1 MFKYLRIVPGVL
13 LVALL
18 TALAYVIS
26 TLPFAPFTLASGSHP
41 IEAMAAGLLVGIIIA
56 SVIKLPSVFISGI
69 HFSMKTVLSIGIVLL
84 GVKLN
89 LFAIMALPIAVPVT
103 IILTTLGALFSAML
117 IGRLLGNDPITSLL
131 VGVGN
136 AICGSSAIM
145 ATSRVIPL
153 DHKNHVPVAV
163 STVNVLGLG
172 LVFILPA
179 LAHLLHLND
188 LQMGLWAG
196 ATGQAVP
203 QAIAAGF
210 AYSQQAGTYA
220 TAIKLTRV
228 LQLGIYVFIFKLI
241 YHRTQGQAHP
251 PKNKL
256 VGILN
261 YIPLFII
268 FFIIVVL
275 LNSFVHVPTFTLHH
289 YSFDLHSLFGKLS
302 AFLLSMSLTAIGL
315 HTDIKLLIRYGGKN
329 LIIGAFSTLV
339 AVEISL
345 IGATFFVGV

>member
-228 LQLGIYVFIFKLI
+228 LQLGIYVFIFK
-241 YHRTQGQAHP
+241 
-251 PKNKL
+251 
-256 VGILN
+256 
-261 YIPLFII
+261 
-268 FFIIVVL
+268 
-275 LNSFVHVPTFTLHH
+275 
-289 YSFDLHSLFGKLS
+289 
-302 AFLLSMSLTAIGL
+302 
-315 HTDIKLLIRYGGKN
+315 
-329 LIIGAFSTLV
+329 
-339 AVEISL
+339 
-345 IGATFFVGV
+345 